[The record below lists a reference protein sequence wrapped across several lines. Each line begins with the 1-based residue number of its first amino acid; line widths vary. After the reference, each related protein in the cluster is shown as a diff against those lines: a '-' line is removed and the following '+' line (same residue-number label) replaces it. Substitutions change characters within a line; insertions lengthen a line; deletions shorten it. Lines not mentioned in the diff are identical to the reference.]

1 MNKVDGAL
9 KGLAP
14 SGNLITRTFEFLG
27 NVLSSVGRE
36 ILNVAEFALGHIL
49 GDAIEFVVGK
59 IGELISATIQAG
71 AEFQTMSLRLNRLNL
86 NDIAEAALDYVDAG
100 EAAAN
105 ATQEQ
110 LKWIQRLAVQT
121 PYDAQDIA
129 NVYTLARSYGV
140 ADEQARGMTED
151 IADFA
156 AGMGLGNTE
165 IERIV
170 VNFGQMIQQGKVTQR
185 EMNDLARG
193 AFVPVND
200 VLERMQENTGLTD
213 QAFKDFR
220 QTGEGVQAFF
230 EAFSQ
235 IVDER
240 FQGAAQDMARTFQG
254 ATANAQDFVKSLLGM
269 GVVKPVLDAVGGKI
283 ADMINSLTTEA
294 NWDAL
299 VEATGKVGDGLS
311 DLVGTILNG
320 FIPSTGDLAGNII
333 SGMENFSG
341 WIEEHRPDILGFFQG
356 LSDIISDIAGG
367 VLGISM
373 PKFDVPGAGLGDS
386 MMEIQGNTPKTPQFL
401 EDIRAFI
408 NDKVIPAIDNL
419 KKTFDTI
426 SGWVDENGS
435 TIKEFFGTLGDIVGQ
450 VFDDLSGGGGGGESG
465 LDKLLSGITN
475 FMTYVIENKDA
486 IIPLV
491 ENLIKLFAAVQ
502 VGGFVFGVL
511 LNIFLAILSPILAL
525 AAIVTGI
532 LAIFATGLV
541 PTILIVIGVIAG
553 LIAIAGALYLA
564 WKNNFGGIQKV
575 VAGIWDRL
583 RPIFE
588 QIGTTIEKVK
598 PQFIAAWE
606 IMKEAVINFWNA
618 IAPILGL
625 ILAVVIGVIVGIVQG
640 IIQGASYFLQ
650 VAGFLATGLSNLIS
664 GIIDIVSGLLNII
677 VGIFTLNGDLI
688 MEGLSL
694 VWQGIL
700 EILGGT
706 FELIVGIIVGALALI
721 IGVIQGFVAGVIG
734 FFTDLYN
741 QLVGQSIV
749 VDLVYGILGLF
760 QLLWDETITKLTGMV
775 EAGKAKFEEF
785 RVAAIAKIVEFV
797 TGVVNHFKDLLSK
810 IKAHIQD
817 IIKAWTS
824 VNWFDIGVSIMDGI
838 KRGIISMVQT
848 LIDQIV
854 HAAQAMY
861 DAAMAVIGAHSPSKL
876 FMNVGTAAMEGM
888 AKGIQQMS
896 GMVAA
901 TMEQAVA
908 GMAMPAM
915 SLPAMTAG
923 AASSAAPGVTNS
935 TQNSYNYNLTVNSS
949 SPTEPIVQ
957 DYNMMRA
964 LAT

>member
-1 MNKVDGAL
+1 MAATQEIGVKAVVKNLNSFISDLGKIDRGL
-9 KGLAP
+9 KSLAP
-14 SGNLITRTFEFLG
+14 SGNLITRAFAAVG
-27 NVLSSVGRE
+27 SVFSNLGRE

-71 AEFQTMSLRLNRLNL
+71 SEFQTMSLRLNRLNL
-86 NDIAEAALDYVDAG
+86 NDIAEAALGYVDAG
-100 EAAAN
+100 EAAAK

-156 AGMGLGNTE
+156 AGMGLGNVE

-200 VLERMQENTGLTD
+200 VLERMQKNTGLTD

-220 QTGEGVQAFF
+220 QTGEGVQEFF
-230 EAFSQ
+230 KAFSQ
-235 IVDER
+235 IVEER

-283 ADMINSLTTEA
+283 ADMITSLTTEE

-311 DLVGTILNG
+311 DLVSTILNG

-333 SGMENFSG
+333 SGLEKFSG

-373 PKFDVPGAGLGDS
+373 PKFDVPGAGIGDS

-401 EDIRAFI
+401 EDIRSFI

-426 SGWVDENGS
+426 SGWVDENGP
-435 TIKEFFGTLGDIVGQ
+435 TIKEFFSTLGDIVGQ
-450 VFDDLSGGGGGGESG
+450 VFEDLSGGGGTKSGESG
-465 LDKLLSGITN
+465 LDKLLSGITD
-475 FMTYVIENKDA
+475 FMTYVIEHKDD

-491 ENLIKLFAAVQ
+491 ENLIKLFTAAQ
-502 VGGFVFGVL
+502 VAGFVFGILFNIVL
-511 LNIFLAILSPILAL
+511 VILSPLLAFL
-525 AAIVTGI
+525 T
-532 LAIFATGLV
+532 
-541 PTILIVIGVIAG
+541 IVIGLLGVWTILG
-553 LIAIAGALYLA
+553 PIILS
-564 WKNNFGGIQKV
+564 
-575 VAGIWDRL
+575 VAGFIVTVL
-583 RPIFE
+583 IPGIL
-588 QIGTTIEKVK
+588 IG
-598 PQFIAAWE
+598 IA
-606 IMKEAVINFWNA
+606 VF
-618 IAPILGL
+618 LV
-625 ILAVVIGVIVGIVQG
+625 ILAVI
-640 IIQGASYFLQ
+640 
-650 VAGFLATGLSNLIS
+650 
-664 GIIDIVSGLLNII
+664 LLV
-677 VGIFTLNGDLI
+677 VGIFLL
-688 MEGLSL
+688 LK
-694 VWQGIL
+694 
-700 EILGGT
+700 
-706 FELIVGIIVGALALI
+706 FIIK
-721 IGVIQGFVAGVIG
+721 
-734 FFTDLYN
+734 T
-741 QLVGQSIV
+741 V
-749 VDLVYGILGLF
+749 VDFIVQKVTELHDQAVEKFTELK
-760 QLLWDETITKLTGMV
+760 DKAITKFIELRDAASVKFQELKDKVIAKMV
-775 EAGKAKFEEF
+775 EL
-785 RVAAIAKIVEFV
+785 VAKIKEKVED
-797 TGVVNHFKDLLSK
+797 FKNAILHPPFGEW
-810 IKAHIQD
+810 A
-817 IIKAWTS
+817 
-824 VNWFDIGVSIMDGI
+824 DIGIEIMDGL
-838 KRGIISMVQT
+838 KRGILSMVQT
-848 LIDQIV
+848 LIDTIARV
-854 HAAQAMY
+854 AQEMW
-861 DAAMAVIGAHSPSKL
+861 DAAMTVIGAHSPSRL
-876 FMNVGTAAMEGM
+876 FMKVGESAMEGM
-888 AKGIQQMS
+888 AKGIEEMS

-915 SLPAMTAG
+915 NLPAMTAG
-923 AASSAAPGVTNS
+923 AASSAVPGVTNS

-949 SPTEPIVQ
+949 APTEPIVQ